1 MEANSQVDYIILNE
15 DIEGNISLEELISE
29 IKKINK
35 NIKIIFTSNKSYNED
50 NLYNIL
56 KNNIEKENN
65 KNIKKE
71 INEKNN
77 NYLNNKLKNNEL
89 NNLNK
94 NNNEKIKINNNKIKN
109 TEKNI
114 NKINYEKN
122 KKIKPEIKEKIS
134 KKYNYK
140 NKINNYNNFLETNNS
155 EKINNYYL
163 NKLKNNI
170 SENNNYFNN
179 LNNKN
184 IYKNKNIFQENNI
197 EENLEKNNFNNKEK
211 IFNKKTLPLNKLFNF
226 NRVLKQNK
234 KEVIS
239 ILGPNGI
246 GKSVF
251 SILFAKTME
260 GKKSIIID
268 FDVLNESLHMIM
280 GVKNYKEKI
289 KRKIKNNDLIQNKN
303 NLQKS
308 ILHTNLKIDLL
319 PALNII
325 LDPNY
330 KLSYKKMNNIIDE
343 LKENY
348 DLIIIDTSSE
358 TFLDYTREIINLSNK
373 SIFISGANLLEVR
386 KSERLLEIYKKDWN
400 IEKGKISIVFNKCTK
415 KSLDDTILRE
425 IFSNYDILGKIQ
437 LSDYYDLVINKN
449 MTEENKLKKEIENI
463 KKQIIKEKYYGVS

>member
-1 MEANSQVDYIILNE
+1 M
-15 DIEGNISLEELISE
+15 EELISE

-50 NLYNIL
+50 NLFNIL

-65 KNIKKE
+65 KI
-71 INEKNN
+71 
-77 NYLNNKLKNNEL
+77 
-89 NNLNK
+89 
-94 NNNEKIKINNNKIKN
+94 
-109 TEKNI
+109 
-114 NKINYEKN
+114 N

-140 NKINNYNNFLETNNS
+140 NKINNNFLENNNS
-155 EKINNYYL
+155 EKINN
-163 NKLKNNI
+163 
-170 SENNNYFNN
+170 NYFNN
-179 LNNKN
+179 KN
-184 IYKNKNIFQENNI
+184 IIQENNF
-197 EENLEKNNFNNKEK
+197 EENVEKNNFNNKE
-211 IFNKKTLPLNKLFNF
+211 IVFNKKTLPLNKLFNF
-226 NRVLKQNK
+226 NQVIKQNR

-268 FDVLNESLHMIM
+268 FDVLNKSLHTLM
-280 GVKNYKEKI
+280 GIKNYEEKI

-330 KLSYKKMNNIIDE
+330 KLSYKKIKNVIEE
-343 LKENY
+343 LKNNY

-358 TFLDYTREIINLSNK
+358 TFFDYTREIINLSNK

-386 KSERLLEIYKKDWN
+386 KSERLLEIYRKDWN

-415 KSLDDTILRE
+415 KSLDDTILKE
-425 IFSNYDILGKIQ
+425 IFNNYDILGKIQ

>member
-1 MEANSQVDYIILNE
+1 M
-15 DIEGNISLEELISE
+15 EELISE

-35 NIKIIFTSNKSYNED
+35 NTRIIFTSNKSYNED
-50 NLYNIL
+50 NLFNIL

-65 KNIKKE
+65 KI
-71 INEKNN
+71 
-77 NYLNNKLKNNEL
+77 
-89 NNLNK
+89 
-94 NNNEKIKINNNKIKN
+94 
-109 TEKNI
+109 
-114 NKINYEKN
+114 N

-140 NKINNYNNFLETNNS
+140 NKINNNFLENNNS
-155 EKINNYYL
+155 EKINN
-163 NKLKNNI
+163 
-170 SENNNYFNN
+170 NYFNN
-179 LNNKN
+179 KN
-184 IYKNKNIFQENNI
+184 IIQENNFK
-197 EENLEKNNFNNKEK
+197 ENVEKNNFNNKETV
-211 IFNKKTLPLNKLFNF
+211 FNKKTLPSNKLFNF
-226 NRVLKQNK
+226 NQVIKQNR

-268 FDVLNESLHMIM
+268 FDVLNKSLHTLM
-280 GVKNYKEKI
+280 GIKNYEEKI

-303 NLQKS
+303 NLQKN

-330 KLSYKKMNNIIDE
+330 KLSYKKIKNVIEE
-343 LKENY
+343 LKNNY

-386 KSERLLEIYKKDWN
+386 KSERLLEIYRKDWN
-400 IEKGKISIVFNKCTK
+400 IEKGKINIVFNKCTK
-415 KSLDDTILRE
+415 KSLDDTILKE

>member
-1 MEANSQVDYIILNE
+1 M
-15 DIEGNISLEELISE
+15 EELISE

-35 NIKIIFTSNKSYNED
+35 NTRIIFTSNKSYNED
-50 NLYNIL
+50 NLFNIL

-65 KNIKKE
+65 KNIK
-71 INEKNN
+71 I
-77 NYLNNKLKNNEL
+77 
-89 NNLNK
+89 
-94 NNNEKIKINNNKIKN
+94 
-109 TEKNI
+109 
-114 NKINYEKN
+114 N

-140 NKINNYNNFLETNNS
+140 INNNS
-155 EKINNYYL
+155 EKINN
-163 NKLKNNI
+163 
-170 SENNNYFNN
+170 NY

-184 IYKNKNIFQENNI
+184 IYKNKNIIKENNL
-197 EENLEKNNFNNKEK
+197 EENFEKNNFNNKEK
-211 IFNKKTLPLNKLFNF
+211 VFNKKTLPLNKLFNF
-226 NRVLKQNK
+226 NQVIKQNR

-268 FDVLNESLHMIM
+268 FDVLNESLHTLM
-280 GVKNYKEKI
+280 GIKNYEEKI

-303 NLQKS
+303 NLKKN

-330 KLSYKKMNNIIDE
+330 KLSYKKIKNVIEE
-343 LKENY
+343 LKNNY

-386 KSERLLEIYKKDWN
+386 KSERLLEIYRKDWN
-400 IEKGKISIVFNKCTK
+400 IEKGKINIVFNKCTK
-415 KSLDDTILRE
+415 KSLDDTILKE
-425 IFSNYDILGKIQ
+425 IFNNYDILGKIQ

>member
-1 MEANSQVDYIILNE
+1 M
-15 DIEGNISLEELISE
+15 EELISE

-35 NIKIIFTSNKSYNED
+35 NTRIIFTSNKSYNED
-50 NLYNIL
+50 NLFNIL

-65 KNIKKE
+65 KI
-71 INEKNN
+71 
-77 NYLNNKLKNNEL
+77 
-89 NNLNK
+89 
-94 NNNEKIKINNNKIKN
+94 
-109 TEKNI
+109 
-114 NKINYEKN
+114 N

-140 NKINNYNNFLETNNS
+140 INNNNNFLENNNS
-155 EKINNYYL
+155 EKINN
-163 NKLKNNI
+163 
-170 SENNNYFNN
+170 NY

-184 IYKNKNIFQENNI
+184 IYRNKNIIKENNL
-197 EENLEKNNFNNKEK
+197 EENFEKNNFNNKEK
-211 IFNKKTLPLNKLFNF
+211 VFNKKTLPLNKLFNF
-226 NRVLKQNK
+226 NQVIKQNR

-251 SILFAKTME
+251 SILFAKTIE

-268 FDVLNESLHMIM
+268 FDVLNESLHTLM
-280 GVKNYKEKI
+280 GIKNYEEKI

-303 NLQKS
+303 NLQKN

-330 KLSYKKMNNIIDE
+330 KLSYKKIKNVIEE
-343 LKENY
+343 LKNNY

-386 KSERLLEIYKKDWN
+386 KSERLLEIYRKDWN
-400 IEKGKISIVFNKCTK
+400 IEKGKINIVFNKCTK
-415 KSLDDTILRE
+415 KSLDDTILKE

-463 KKQIIKEKYYGVS
+463 KNQIIKEKYYGVS

>member
-1 MEANSQVDYIILNE
+1 M
-15 DIEGNISLEELISE
+15 EELISE

-35 NIKIIFTSNKSYNED
+35 NTRIIFTSNKSYNED
-50 NLYNIL
+50 NLFNIL

-65 KNIKKE
+65 KNIK
-71 INEKNN
+71 I
-77 NYLNNKLKNNEL
+77 
-89 NNLNK
+89 
-94 NNNEKIKINNNKIKN
+94 
-109 TEKNI
+109 
-114 NKINYEKN
+114 N

-140 NKINNYNNFLETNNS
+140 NKINNNFLENNNS
-155 EKINNYYL
+155 EKINN
-163 NKLKNNI
+163 
-170 SENNNYFNN
+170 NYFNN
-179 LNNKN
+179 KN
-184 IYKNKNIFQENNI
+184 IIQENNF
-197 EENLEKNNFNNKEK
+197 EENVEKNNFNNKGTV
-211 IFNKKTLPLNKLFNF
+211 FNKKTLPLNKLFNF
-226 NRVLKQNK
+226 NQVIKQNR

-268 FDVLNESLHMIM
+268 FDVLNESLHTLM
-280 GVKNYKEKI
+280 GIKNYEEKI

-303 NLQKS
+303 NLQKN

-330 KLSYKKMNNIIDE
+330 KLSYKKIKNVIEE
-343 LKENY
+343 LKNNY

-415 KSLDDTILRE
+415 KSLDDTILKE
-425 IFSNYDILGKIQ
+425 IFNNYDILGKIQ

>member
-1 MEANSQVDYIILNE
+1 M
-15 DIEGNISLEELISE
+15 EELISE

-35 NIKIIFTSNKSYNED
+35 NTRIIFTSNKSYNED
-50 NLYNIL
+50 NLFNIL

-65 KNIKKE
+65 KI
-71 INEKNN
+71 
-77 NYLNNKLKNNEL
+77 
-89 NNLNK
+89 
-94 NNNEKIKINNNKIKN
+94 
-109 TEKNI
+109 
-114 NKINYEKN
+114 N

-140 NKINNYNNFLETNNS
+140 NKINNNFLENNNS
-155 EKINNYYL
+155 EKINN
-163 NKLKNNI
+163 
-170 SENNNYFNN
+170 NYFNN
-179 LNNKN
+179 KN
-184 IYKNKNIFQENNI
+184 IIQENNF
-197 EENLEKNNFNNKEK
+197 EENVEKNNFNNKEK
-211 IFNKKTLPLNKLFNF
+211 VFNKKTLPLNKLFNF
-226 NRVLKQNK
+226 NQVIKQNR

-268 FDVLNESLHMIM
+268 FDVLNESLHTLM
-280 GVKNYKEKI
+280 GIKNYEEKI

-303 NLQKS
+303 NLQKN

-330 KLSYKKMNNIIDE
+330 KLSYKKIKNVIEE
-343 LKENY
+343 LKNNY

-386 KSERLLEIYKKDWN
+386 KSERLLEIYRKDWN
-400 IEKGKISIVFNKCTK
+400 IEKGKINIVFNKCTK
-415 KSLDDTILRE
+415 KSLDDTILKE

-463 KKQIIKEKYYGVS
+463 KNQIIKEKYYGVS

>member
-1 MEANSQVDYIILNE
+1 M
-15 DIEGNISLEELISE
+15 EELISE

-35 NIKIIFTSNKSYNED
+35 NTRIIFTSNKSYNED
-50 NLYNIL
+50 NLFNIL

-65 KNIKKE
+65 KNIK
-71 INEKNN
+71 I
-77 NYLNNKLKNNEL
+77 
-89 NNLNK
+89 
-94 NNNEKIKINNNKIKN
+94 
-109 TEKNI
+109 
-114 NKINYEKN
+114 N

-140 NKINNYNNFLETNNS
+140 NKINNNFLENNNS
-155 EKINNYYL
+155 EKINN
-163 NKLKNNI
+163 
-170 SENNNYFNN
+170 NYFNN
-179 LNNKN
+179 KN
-184 IYKNKNIFQENNI
+184 IIQENNF
-197 EENLEKNNFNNKEK
+197 EENVEKNNFNNKGTV
-211 IFNKKTLPLNKLFNF
+211 FNKKTLPLNKLFNF
-226 NRVLKQNK
+226 NQVIKQNR

-268 FDVLNESLHMIM
+268 FDVLNESLHTLM
-280 GVKNYKEKI
+280 GIKNYEEKI

-303 NLQKS
+303 NLQKN

-330 KLSYKKMNNIIDE
+330 KLSYKKIKNVIEE
-343 LKENY
+343 LKNNY

-386 KSERLLEIYKKDWN
+386 KSERLLEIYRKDWN

-415 KSLDDTILRE
+415 KSLDDTILKE
-425 IFSNYDILGKIQ
+425 IFNNYDILGKIQ